1 MKKRHSQRVEE
12 RQLAESVEQVE
23 EKLRKRAYELYELRD
38 REDGRDLDD
47 WLKAE
52 SEVSGNADRSSANRV
67 SVSRNHPNG
76 VATSLTHTRRMQE
89 GQAAPSESLCCPCH
103 DTNLPRL
110 SAGFLSLQV
119 INHLN
124 CFFQLCVLAFPQR
137 VS

>member
-76 VATSLTHTRRMQE
+76 VATSSPETPTRPLGLR
-89 GQAAPSESLCCPCH
+89 
-103 DTNLPRL
+103 
-110 SAGFLSLQV
+110 
-119 INHLN
+119 
-124 CFFQLCVLAFPQR
+124 
-137 VS
+137 